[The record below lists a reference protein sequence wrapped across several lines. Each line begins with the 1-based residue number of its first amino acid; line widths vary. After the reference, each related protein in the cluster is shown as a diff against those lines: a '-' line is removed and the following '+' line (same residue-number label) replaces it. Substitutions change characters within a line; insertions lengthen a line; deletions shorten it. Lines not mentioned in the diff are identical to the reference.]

1 MDAYVRQLR
10 SKVDDGHESKLI
22 RTVRGNLA
30 VQRMAAFCTCCGAE
44 SVLFVAPLAMEF
56 CSLIDR
62 VRTMHTQTILKKTLA
77 LVGNFAGR

>member
-1 MDAYVRQLR
+1 
-10 SKVDDGHESKLI
+10 
-22 RTVRGNLA
+22 
-30 VQRMAAFCTCCGAE
+30 MAAFCTCCGAE